1 MTNKQSLK
9 NSTLSSYAVMKSL
22 TDSNDYHNSY
32 ELLADFIRYIIVSKH
47 MYSFSAIEICGILSS
62 EFGFDNIPIP
72 AVNTSIRQIKECKKN
87 GADYVVPRNTSFKT
101 DDFKRA
107 RKASTERSQHITQ
120 KLFEFAAD
128 KNPDIVWGEDLE
140 DAFIKYLLDDTATID
155 HKYADIISKFVLSI
169 ENDNVLKA
177 EVEEVREGSILYS
190 GLAYNINELGSI
202 TNELTLFL
210 DTEVLFNIV
219 GYNGDLY
226 KRMTDDFLAQIHAAN
241 AKRRIIHLKYFEE
254 VKHEIEGFFISAENI
269 VRGHWEF
276 IPSTAMKEIL
286 NGCGTVSDVV
296 DKESDFFHKLQYKYG
311 ITCDDK
317 DNYYGMDDVEVNDET
332 IPDKFP
338 KDEKSFEA
346 VKFTNHI
353 LKLRKGDRPTDY
365 TKCKYLLVTE
375 TRRIQEL
382 SNYKRESS
390 SECGCAVPVSVI
402 TNVLWFKL
410 GSGFSKKQY
419 PVNTDALYKAKRI
432 LAGELFNNIT
442 RVYNDTKSKYSSGQ
456 LDKEQV
462 ARRIVLLHD
471 KSIMPDDITN
481 SNVDD
486 VMDFSQEF
494 LEKCENEIKYS
505 KVKSE
510 EKDRVIVS
518 LREREQDSEKER
530 AQLREKLDKTTQERD
545 NGILKSKKQEE
556 TIHKQNIELQALRAD
571 KKKREKRKT
580 AIRNTGIFLL
590 KAIIVAAALI
600 LAVYLVKLL
609 FQKLSP
615 DYSNAINSVV
625 DIIGVIIFIIGAI
638 KWAWKST
645 FKKAR
650 NDDFHG
656 IS

>member
-1 MTNKQSLK
+1 MSINQTLK
-9 NSTLSSYAVMKSL
+9 NSTLASYAVMKSL
-22 TDSNDYHNSY
+22 TDSNEYHNSY
-32 ELLADFIRYIIVSKH
+32 ELLADFIRYIIVDRRL
-47 MYSFSAIEICGILSS
+47 YSFSAIEISGILSS

-72 AVNTSIRQIKECKKN
+72 AVNTSIKQIKECKKN
-87 GADYVVPRNTSFKT
+87 GADYVVPRNISFKT
-101 DDFKRA
+101 DEFQRA
-107 RKASTERSQHITQ
+107 RKASAERSQHITQ

-128 KNPDIVWGEDLE
+128 KDSGAVWGDALE

-155 HKYADIISKFVLSI
+155 HKYSDIISKFVL
-169 ENDNVLKA
+169 NVESDATLKA
-177 EVEEVREGSILYS
+177 EIEEVREGSILYS
-190 GLAYNINELGSI
+190 GLAYNISELGSI

-210 DTEVLFNIV
+210 DTEVLFNIA

-226 KRMTDDFLAQIHAAN
+226 KRMADDFLAQIHAAN
-241 AKRRIIHLKYFEE
+241 AKHRIIHLKYFEE

-276 IPSTAMKEIL
+276 TPSTAMKAIL
-286 NGCGTVSDVV
+286 NGCKTVSDIV
-296 DKESDFFHKLQYKYG
+296 DKEADFFHKLQYKYG

-317 DNYYGMDDVEVNDET
+317 SSYYGSDDIKFNDET
-332 IPDKFP
+332 IPENFP

-353 LKLRKGDRPTDY
+353 LKLRGGDRPTDY

-375 TRRIQEL
+375 TRRVQEL
-382 SNYKRESS
+382 SNFKRENT

-419 PVNTDALYKAKRI
+419 PINTDALYKAKRI

-442 RVYNDTKSKYSSGQ
+442 RVYNDAKNKYSLGQ
-456 LDKEQV
+456 LDKEQI

-471 KSIMPDDITN
+471 KSLMPDDITD

-486 VMDFSQEF
+486 VLDFSKEYI
-494 LEKCENEIKYS
+494 EKFENEIKYS

-510 EKDRVIVS
+510 EKDRVIAS
-518 LREREQDSEKER
+518 LQEREQNSEQEK
-530 AQLREKLDKTTQERD
+530 ALLQEKLDKATQERD
-545 NGILKSKKQEE
+545 NGILKSKEQEE
-556 TIHKQNIELQALRAD
+556 TIQKQNAELQTLRAD

-580 AIRNTGIFLL
+580 VFKRIGIFFL
-590 KAIIVAAALI
+590 KTIVVATALI
-600 LAVYLVKLL
+600 LAVYVVKLL
-609 FQKLSP
+609 FQKINP
-615 DYSNAINSVV
+615 EYADATNSVI
-625 DIIGVIIFIIGAI
+625 DIVGVVIFIIGAI

-645 FKKAR
+645 FKKTKK
-650 NDDFHG
+650 
-656 IS
+656 S